1 MENSRSR
8 VAKKIPPKASKKSRG
23 AVSTTRR
30 QATTGEP
37 GRVRRWLASTAK
49 WLVVPCIAVWLV
61 AQVDWL
67 ALRHEVQGVANKP
80 LANISIKGEFEFL
93 AKERIRNIV
102 SESLNGNFVDL
113 NLVEIKQKVE
123 ADPWVYDVRLQ
134 RVWPDG
140 LIITVIEQKPIARW
154 GNSGFINQYGALIH
168 VDNND
173 ALVSLPL
180 LFGEERLSNEIAKT
194 YLEMARLLASRG
206 LNLKGLQVDSKRS
219 WELVLDNSM
228 LLVLGQDEVTAK
240 LQNFLLVYEKHLA
253 SVKHKIKR
261 VDLRYES
268 GLAVEWYEDAEPTK
282 LVSATH

>member
-1 MENSRSR
+1 MTGSRIT
-8 VAKKIPPKASKKSRG
+8 KKLPPKPSKKTRG
-23 AVSTTRR
+23 AVSTTKRKPV
-30 QATTGEP
+30 AGEP
-37 GRVRRWLASTAK
+37 GRVRRWLVNTAK
-49 WLVVPCIAVWLV
+49 WLVLPCACIWLV

-67 ALRHEVQGVANKP
+67 ALRAEVQGVANKP

-93 AKERIRNIV
+93 AKERIQSIV

-140 LIITVIEQKPIARW
+140 LVITVIEQKPIARW

-168 VDNND
+168 VDSNESLEN
-173 ALVSLPL
+173 LPL
-180 LFGEERLSNEIAKT
+180 LFGDEHLSNEIAKT

-206 LNLKGLQVDSKRS
+206 LNLKGVQVDSKRS

-228 LLVLGQDEVTAK
+228 LLVLGQDEVTVK

-253 SVKHKIKR
+253 GVKHKIKR

-268 GLAVEWYEDAEPTK
+268 GLAVEWYEDTESTK
-282 LVSATH
+282 IVSATH